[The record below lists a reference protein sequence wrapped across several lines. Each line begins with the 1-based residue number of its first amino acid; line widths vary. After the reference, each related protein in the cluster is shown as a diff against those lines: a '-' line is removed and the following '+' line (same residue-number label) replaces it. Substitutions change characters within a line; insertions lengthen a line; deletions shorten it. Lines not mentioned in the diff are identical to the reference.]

1 MRNRNRKRSTKGGIG
16 LGDEGIIHPLALSH
30 RTGLPQRFLGNG
42 VPRQAQPTGS
52 REVGIGCAGAV
63 LLARGCA
70 RSASRPSGSFRRA
83 TEKVS
88 PSSSG
93 GSRESGCKYLS
104 AHSAR
109 QIQRTQ
115 LRWSFQ
121 PSESEGQ
128 IVTP

>member
-1 MRNRNRKRSTKGGIG
+1 MRSRNRKRSTKGGIG
-16 LGDEGIIHPLALSH
+16 LGDEGIIHPPALSH

-63 LLARGCA
+63 LRREDARAAPPALAEV
-70 RSASRPSGSFRRA
+70 SAGQQR
-83 TEKVS
+83 
-88 PSSSG
+88 
-93 GSRESGCKYLS
+93 
-104 AHSAR
+104 
-109 QIQRTQ
+109 RTQ